1 MLAYFGLVTYDYD
14 SMSTA
19 SLHRSYYL
27 GDSLDRRNL
36 LYATCKLQKLQKAK
50 PAREPKLAVNSP
62 SCNELAVNSFGSVR
76 TTPAARL
83 SCCSR
88 ALRGCPL
95 EEGGKLTKSKK
106 G

>member
-14 SMSTA
+14 SISTA

-36 LYATCKLQKLQKAK
+36 LYANCKLQKLQKAK
-50 PAREPKLAVNSP
+50 PARVPN
-62 SCNELAVNSFGSVR
+62 
-76 TTPAARL
+76 
-83 SCCSR
+83 
-88 ALRGCPL
+88 
-95 EEGGKLTKSKK
+95 GKNIEN